1 MSALQLGWRCLRGS
15 QGRDSS
21 GGPFGG
27 LPPGHRP
34 LEGPLSSSQQ
44 ADTPA
49 LRRRGGGRWRSRSCL
64 PGNSPCPR
72 PSPIRPP
79 PFLLTSHTA
88 TCSPLPSHC
97 PGRTDPASCPPLA
110 TPVPAAPG
118 CSPPLLAG
126 VHRSWPVPC
135 SWSVPAPRSW
145 PVPPNLVGAPAPGQG
160 PVRRRQPHPPLLGRA
175 QPQLPLLLAPGLWG
189 LLSSRPAPPRSSLQR
204 MTF

>member
-1 MSALQLGWRCLRGS
+1 MPSGFTGQRQLWRAFWGAAPRAQAPRGPPLLLPTSRYPRSEKAGWG
-15 QGRDSS
+15 QV
-21 GGPFGG
+21 
-27 LPPGHRP
+27 
-34 LEGPLSSSQQ
+34 EKQV
-44 ADTPA
+44 
-49 LRRRGGGRWRSRSCL
+49 
-64 PGNSPCPR
+64 
-72 PSPIRPP
+72 
-79 PFLLTSHTA
+79 LLTSHTA